1 MWDTCIFILGS
12 HYVMFHSSMM
22 ISYSWQTAWTD
33 KKIGSVPL
41 FTGVTIFF
49 SDALFEM
56 ETMESLIRCGT
67 CCIIFNYWIILKVG
81 SSNIILINTIYPTNN
96 LHLIFLVW
104 LMLYGKKGE
113 NAWRKEEWEKGRERE
128 REKKLRQRTLTV
140 AVTLFILE
148 LPSTIATFLF
158 PACNSFLKRWSRY

>member
-1 MWDTCIFILGS
+1 MEFFLAKRSIFLLVFTWDTCIFILGS

-41 FTGVTIFF
+41 FTNSIQVWPSFF
-49 SDALFEM
+49 PSALFE
-56 ETMESLIRCGT
+56 MESLIRCRT

-96 LHLIFLVW
+96 LHLMFLVW
-104 LMLYGKKGE
+104 LTLYGWVTRSRKKREKMLGG
-113 NAWRKEEWEKGRERE
+113 RKNERKGERE
-128 REKKLRQRTLTV
+128 REKKNWGNGL
-140 AVTLFILE
+140 
-148 LPSTIATFLF
+148 
-158 PACNSFLKRWSRY
+158 